1 MRYNPLTNLAV
12 HFKKNTAQEDATDL
26 TLVYV
31 LWVALNI
38 AWPQIE
44 CNFFLWL
51 QKLKI
56 RSALEMSQI
65 KLINFNYWKW
75 SLTMS

>member
-12 HFKKNTAQEDATDL
+12 HFKMNTAQVDATDL

-44 CNFFLWL
+44 CHFFFMVA
-51 QKLKI
+51 KT
-56 RSALEMSQI
+56 EE
-65 KLINFNYWKW
+65 LISTGNVADKTN
-75 SLTMS
+75 

>member
-1 MRYNPLTNLAV
+1 MRYNPLTDLAV
-12 HFKKNTAQEDATDL
+12 HFKMNTAQEDATDL

-44 CNFFLWL
+44 CNFFMVS
-51 QKLKI
+51 KTEDSISTGNVADKT
-56 RSALEMSQI
+56 
-65 KLINFNYWKW
+65 N
-75 SLTMS
+75 

>member
-12 HFKKNTAQEDATDL
+12 HFKMITAQVVATDL

-44 CNFFLWL
+44 CNFFMVAKTEDSISTGNVAD
-51 QKLKI
+51 QT
-56 RSALEMSQI
+56 
-65 KLINFNYWKW
+65 N
-75 SLTMS
+75 